1 MEQIALHYLWWI
13 LALVLIAIEVILPG
27 YFMLWIGIGAGL
39 TGLVVLVAP
48 GMSLLAQALVF
59 VLLAFLSCAA
69 YWYGLRRRLMRNDTG
84 DALLN
89 RRGEQ
94 KIGQRYV
101 LAEPIVN
108 GRGKAKVGDG
118 LWLVKGP
125 DLPVG
130 SMIEVVGVDGTT
142 LLVKAVD

>member
-27 YFMLWIGIGAGL
+27 YFMLWIGIGAGI
-39 TGLVVLVAP
+39 TGLAVLLAP
-48 GMSLLAQALVF
+48 GMSLLAQAVVF
-59 VLLAFLSCAA
+59 VLLAFLSCVA
-69 YWYGLRRRLMRNDTG
+69 YWYGLRPRLMRDEPGN
-84 DALLN
+84 ALLN

-101 LAEPIVN
+101 LAEAIVH
-108 GRGKAKVGDG
+108 GRGKAKVGDS
-118 LWLVKGP
+118 LWLVRGP

-130 SMIEVVGVDGTT
+130 SSVEVVGVDGTT
-142 LLVKAVD
+142 LLVRAVE